1 MIKEMALEALEKL
14 INPEIALRNVQEARV
29 AEYAEKM
36 EQGAK
41 FPPVVVGKFPRS
53 EKYGSEGIIDGLH
66 RLTAARAAN
75 LKSFPYEEISY
86 SSLSDMLADMYKR
99 NQAHGLPVTEGQ
111 RNARIKLLRAQG
123 MTLEAIGKE
132 FSLHKSSVDRV
143 VKGAQ
148 GEGKSGPKKGSNKS
162 EAHKDTD
169 GLKPK
174 AFFKALEKIVRTCE
188 LKRAIAKVVEEMIE
202 VTKDAPDG
210 QVNEDMMSLID
221 ETIVHLSTLKKSL

>member
-1 MIKEMALEALEKL
+1 MTKEMALDALEKL

-36 EQGAK
+36 GQGVK
-41 FPPVVVGKFPRS
+41 FPSVVIGKFPRS

-75 LKSFPYEEISY
+75 LKSFPYEEVQY

-143 VKGAQ
+143 VKNQQ
-148 GEGKSGPKKGSNKS
+148 GDGKPGPKKGANKS
-162 EAHKDTD
+162 PSHADTD

-174 AFFKALEKIVRTCE
+174 AFFKALEKIIRTCE

-210 QVNEDMMSLID
+210 EVNGDMLALID
-221 ETIVHLSTLKKSL
+221 ETITHLTTMKKSL